1 MNRELSEKATHTVP
15 SRQKVDTNS
24 MNETQETPC
33 EISGMT
39 VAYRERVV
47 LKNVTFTVPEGA
59 VMGIL
64 GANGAGKSTLLKSVM
79 QLIPRLAGE
88 AKFFGE
94 DLARA
99 RKRVGYMPQSAEV
112 DWDFPTTVFDVVL
125 MGTYARLG
133 WFARPGKAEREAA
146 HRALQQVGI
155 DDLAG
160 RQISQLSGG
169 QKQRTFLARALAQ
182 NPDLFLMDEP
192 FAGVDAASEKAIMS
206 VLAGL
211 REQGKT
217 IMIVHH
223 DLATVKDFC
232 THVALLHTGD
242 LVAAGS
248 VAEAFTTHNIHRA
261 YGIMDEIPV
270 EAASV

>member
-1 MNRELSEKATHTVP
+1 
-15 SRQKVDTNS
+15 
-24 MNETQETPC
+24 MNEIHEPPC
-33 EISGMT
+33 EITGMT

-59 VMGIL
+59 VMGVL

-79 QLIPRLAGE
+79 QLIPRLSGE
-88 AKFFGE
+88 AKFFGTE
-94 DLARA
+94 LSRT

-133 WFARPGKAEREAA
+133 WFVRPGKAEREAA

-192 FAGVDAASEKAIMS
+192 FAGVDAASEKAIMG

-232 THVALLHTGD
+232 THVALLHAGV

-248 VAEAFTTHNIHRA
+248 VATSFTTHNIHRA
-261 YGIMDEIPV
+261 YGILDEDPT
-270 EAASV
+270 EGANQGAPPGGENKTREDASV

>member
-1 MNRELSEKATHTVP
+1 MSEICE
-15 SRQKVDTNS
+15 N
-24 MNETQETPC
+24 PC
-33 EISGMT
+33 EITGMT

-59 VMGIL
+59 VLGIL
-64 GANGAGKSTLLKSVM
+64 GANGAGKSTLLKAVM
-79 QLIPRLAGE
+79 QLIPRLEGE
-88 AKFFGE
+88 TKFFGT
-94 DLARA
+94 DLPRA

-112 DWDFPTTVFDVVL
+112 DWDFPITVFDVVL

-155 DDLAG
+155 GDLAN

-182 NPDLFLMDEP
+182 NPDLLLMDEP
-192 FAGVDAASEKAIMS
+192 FAGVDAASEKAIMR
-206 VLAGL
+206 VLSGL
-211 REQGKT
+211 REQRKT

-223 DLATVKDFC
+223 DLGTVKDFC
-232 THVALLHTGD
+232 THVALLHNGE
-242 LVAAGS
+242 LVASGS
-248 VAEAFTTHNIHRA
+248 VAEAFTTRNVHRA
-261 YGIMDEIPV
+261 YGLLDEELAPSG
-270 EAASV
+270 ETARD